1 MFTFLAC
8 PLCFIMK
15 CIIFCIFS
23 EVNINISREKTGS
36 WPWWH
41 IPGSLALG
49 RLRQEECFAFEPTW
63 ATWYTLGHTGVH
75 WKTCRFGRRAA
86 CLLCKQEPKW
96 RHCLVFTLF
105 HLWMATTCWVELMF
119 RYHTYGNLRLFLKKN
134 SKWKEMCSVTYYTTG
149 FPEASPFVFLG
160 LSFLTSE
167 VKSWTRLSL
176 NILPAPGG
184 MLSDVFPA
192 FWTLMSEHRHQLY

>member
-1 MFTFLAC
+1 MHAMSGQQILSYQLRPRNWIQAIRLVASSPPASAISLTPQSHTLLQSFSFYTSRVSSLSRVEFPCLHPNVMFTFLAC

-15 CIIFCIFS
+15 CITFCIFS
-23 EVNINISREKTGS
+23 DVNINIFREKTGN

-86 CLLCKQEPKW
+86 CLLCKQ
-96 RHCLVFTLF
+96 
-105 HLWMATTCWVELMF
+105 
-119 RYHTYGNLRLFLKKN
+119 
-134 SKWKEMCSVTYYTTG
+134 
-149 FPEASPFVFLG
+149 
-160 LSFLTSE
+160 
-167 VKSWTRLSL
+167 
-176 NILPAPGG
+176 
-184 MLSDVFPA
+184 
-192 FWTLMSEHRHQLY
+192 